1 MIPKQCLEKILVAT
15 QVSVDIVG
23 DSSHS
28 EVNWS
33 IELGSVDSNSGEED
47 VDEVEVILLSSDC
60 ESPPG
65 SLAASSTSEA
75 ENEVRA
81 AENAVRA
88 VENEEATA
96 ERVLRRQ
103 KISQGLLNQLMR
115 QVLPLTHSDKL
126 LTMHIVAA
134 WCCC

>member
-15 QVSVDIVG
+15 QVSVDIVS

-60 ESPPG
+60 ESPTWKPG
-65 SLAASSTSEA
+65 C
-75 ENEVRA
+75 
-81 AENAVRA
+81 
-88 VENEEATA
+88 
-96 ERVLRRQ
+96 
-103 KISQGLLNQLMR
+103 QLHFR
-115 QVLPLTHSDKL
+115 G
-126 LTMHIVAA
+126 
-134 WCCC
+134 